1 MILQSVFRNV
11 RNFSPFSPWMS
22 SDQKKVLP
30 AKLLLLSVCSF
41 FSKADPK
48 DIIGDIDDENDDEE
62 DEDEDLPITPSP
74 KLELKRHRL
83 ASYGSIKEEAIY
95 SDPKSNGSRAS
106 ANNSTASVHWNSST
120 IERQKNLDDWT
131 NESELMTIQ
140 VLD

>member
-1 MILQSVFRNV
+1 MIFLP
-11 RNFSPFSPWMS
+11 NF
-22 SDQKKVLP
+22 
-30 AKLLLLSVCSF
+30 F
-41 FSKADPK
+41 FKADPK

-62 DEDEDLPITPSP
+62 DEDEDLPITPPP

-120 IERQKNLDDWT
+120 IERQKNLD
-131 NESELMTIQ
+131 N
-140 VLD
+140 

>member
-1 MILQSVFRNV
+1 MYAI
-11 RNFSPFSPWMS
+11 FSP
-22 SDQKKVLP
+22 
-30 AKLLLLSVCSF
+30 SVYEWAVIKRRYCQWNCFYYRFALF
-41 FSKADPK
+41 FKADPK

-62 DEDEDLPITPSP
+62 DEDEDLPITPPP

-120 IERQKNLDDWT
+120 IERQKNLDNWI
-131 NESELMTIQ
+131 NESELMTLHV